1 MSLPAAVVVN
11 AAGLGSRMGLD
22 VPKALLEVAG
32 RPLIAWQ
39 LAMLSDVPDVRVV
52 IGYRAAEVADLVF
65 GLRPDATVALN
76 HRFSSSGTASSL
88 MRGAACLATDAVVSL
103 DCDLVVHPEDL
114 RHFVNAE
121 ADVLGVVP
129 VQSTEP
135 VFVDVEDGVAQ
146 DFLRTPAPNA
156 LEWSGLVRFDPS
168 NPALGAT
175 QGHVFELIRNLLPM
189 PARRIRAREVDY
201 PEEVPAMEKWLMT
214 LVAEGLIA

>member
-1 MSLPAAVVVN
+1 VVVN

-22 VPKALLEVAG
+22 VPKALLTVAG

-39 LAMLSDVPDVRVV
+39 LALLDDVPDVRVV

-65 GLRPDATVALN
+65 DLRPDAMVVLN
-76 HRFSSSGTASSL
+76 HRFASSGTASSL
-88 MRGAACLATDAVVSL
+88 MRGAAGLPTDAVVSL

-114 RHFVNAE
+114 WHFINAD

-135 VFVDVEDGVAQ
+135 VFVGVGDGVAL
-146 DFLRTPAPNA
+146 DFVRSPAPNA

-168 NPALGAT
+168 HPGLGST

-189 PARRIRAREVDY
+189 PVRHIRAREVDY
-201 PEEVPAMEKWLMT
+201 PEEVEAMEAWLMSLVEQG
-214 LVAEGLIA
+214 LVA